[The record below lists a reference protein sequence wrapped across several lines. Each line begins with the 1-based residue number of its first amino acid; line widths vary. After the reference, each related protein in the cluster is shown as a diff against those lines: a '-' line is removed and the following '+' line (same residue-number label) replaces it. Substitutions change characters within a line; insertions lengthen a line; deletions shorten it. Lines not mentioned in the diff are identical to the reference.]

1 MKIVIRYRGRY
12 NYTGGLMN
20 DNEIEF
26 EQIDNESGNPDQ
38 QQWAHEVLTDF
49 EMLVDIIGVETVMF
63 LLSSEHEKIL
73 SAWIKQGVDIQNRRK
88 Q

>member
-1 MKIVIRYRGRY
+1 
-12 NYTGGLMN
+12 MN

>member
-1 MKIVIRYRGRY
+1 M
-12 NYTGGLMN
+12 
-20 DNEIEF
+20 DDAEIEF

-49 EMLVDIIGVETVMF
+49 EMLIDIVGIETVIF
-63 LLSSEHEKIL
+63 LMSAEHENIL
-73 SAWIKQGVDIQNRRK
+73 TNWIKRGVDIQAKTK

>member
-1 MKIVIRYRGRY
+1 
-12 NYTGGLMN
+12 MN

-38 QQWAHEVLTDF
+38 QQWAHEILTDF
-49 EMLVDIIGVETVMF
+49 ETLIDVIGIESVCF
-63 LLSSEHEKIL
+63 LMSKEHEDIL
-73 SAWIKQGVDIQNRRK
+73 TSWIKRGVDIQSKTK

>member
-1 MKIVIRYRGRY
+1 
-12 NYTGGLMN
+12 MN
-20 DNEIEF
+20 DHEIEF

-49 EMLVDIIGVETVMF
+49 EMLVDIVGIETVMF
-63 LLSSEHEKIL
+63 LMSKEHEDIL
-73 SAWIKQGVDIQNRRK
+73 TSWIKKGVDIQNRRK

>member
-1 MKIVIRYRGRY
+1 
-12 NYTGGLMN
+12 MN

-49 EMLVDIIGVETVMF
+49 EMLVDIIGVESVCF
-63 LLSSEHEKIL
+63 LMSAEHEDIL
-73 SAWIKQGVDIQNRRK
+73 KAWIKRGVDIQAKTK